1 MSDFGDAI
9 GTATTGGLVAGAVDG
24 PGSGKKEPRKKG
36 ERSPVASNIKMT
48 ELVKGHFAEKLCL
61 NCGTEL
67 IGSHCHSCG
76 QKAHLHRTIGAFLHD
91 ILHGALHFDG
101 KTWRTLPKLI
111 FKPGKLTRR
120 YIDGER
126 ARFVSPIALFL
137 FSVFLMFAVFQAIGL
152 TTPTNIAAPQNLGVG
167 LEQAQEELEAD
178 LAEVQ
183 AELDGLPEDDPR
195 REEVQARLTGVT
207 EGAKAI
213 SSINQNL
220 PSDGTTTIDLSG
232 AEFSGT
238 GIDFI
243 DKNIIKKW
251 KENPGLMLYKLQANS
266 YKFSW
271 MLIPISI
278 PFVWLMF
285 FWRRRFRA
293 YDHAIF
299 VTYSL
304 AFMSLLF
311 VTLSV
316 AATLG
321 APTPLIALSA
331 IFIPPLHMYKQLKYG
346 YELSRAGALLR
357 TFLLTNIVVFV
368 VLAIFLW
375 LLIAL
380 GAF

>member
-9 GTATTGGLVAGAVDG
+9 GTAATGGLVAGAVDG
-24 PGSGKKEPRKKG
+24 PGGGKKEPRKKG

-48 ELVKGHFAEKLCL
+48 ELVKGHFAEKFCL

-152 TTPTNIAAPQNLGVG
+152 TTPTQINTQEALAAG
-167 LEQAQEELEAD
+167 
-178 LAEVQ
+178 LAEVREEAQ
-183 AELDGLPEDDPR
+183 VELNRAESNLEELAADDPER
-195 REEVQARLTGVT
+195 VTAEQELADAQQALEGLDAAEE
-207 EGAKAI
+207 
-213 SSINQNL
+213 
-220 PSDGTTTIDLSG
+220 TITDNSGGLSKLNIT
-232 AEFSGT
+232 GT

-243 DKNIIKKW
+243 DENIIKKW

>member
-9 GTATTGGLVAGAVDG
+9 GTAATGGVIAGAIDG
-24 PGSGKKEPRKKG
+24 AGGTKGQTKLPEKG
-36 ERSPVASNIKMT
+36 ERSAVASDINAT
-48 ELVKGHFAEKLCL
+48 VLVGGRFAEKACL
-61 NCGTEL
+61 NCGTQL

-76 QKAHLHRTIGAFLHD
+76 QKAHLHRTIRAFLHD

-101 KTWRTLPKLI
+101 KIWRTLPKLI

-152 TTPTNIAAPQNLGVG
+152 TTPTQINTQEALAAG
-167 LEQAQEELEAD
+167 LAEVREEAEAD
-178 LAEVQ
+178 LSKAQ
-183 AELDGLPEDDPR
+183 SDLDALAEDDPGR
-195 REEVQARLTGVT
+195 VAAEQELTDARETLEGLDTARETIT
-207 EGAKAI
+207 
-213 SSINQNL
+213 
-220 PSDGTTTIDLSG
+220 SDKSGLSKLDI
-232 AEFSGT
+232 SGT

-243 DKNIIKKW
+243 DDVIIKKW
-251 KENPGLMLYKLQANS
+251 EENPGLMLYKLQANS

-278 PFVWLMF
+278 PFVWLLF
-285 FWRRRFRA
+285 FWRRRFKA

-321 APTPLIALSA
+321 APIPLIALSA

-346 YELSRAGALLR
+346 YELSRGGALVR

-368 VLAIFLW
+368 VLAIFIW

>member
-9 GTATTGGLVAGAVDG
+9 GTAATGGLIADAVDG
-24 PGSGKKEPRKKG
+24 AGNGRGKAKRREKG
-36 ERSPVASNIKMT
+36 ERSPVSSDIKMT
-48 ELVKGHFAEKLCL
+48 ELVKGHFAEKSCL

-152 TTPTNIAAPQNLGVG
+152 TTPTQINTQEALSAGLSEVREEAEAELERAESELETLAEGASERVAAEQRLTDAREALEG
-167 LEQAQEELEAD
+167 LDAAQAQI
-178 LAEVQ
+178 VNTS
-183 AELDGLPEDDPR
+183 GLSKLN
-195 REEVQARLTGVT
+195 V
-207 EGAKAI
+207 
-213 SSINQNL
+213 
-220 PSDGTTTIDLSG
+220 
-232 AEFSGT
+232 SGT
-238 GIDFI
+238 GVDFI
-243 DKNIIKKW
+243 DENIIKKW

-321 APTPLIALSA
+321 APIPLIALSA

-346 YELSRAGALLR
+346 YELSRGGALVR
-357 TFLLTNIVVFV
+357 TFLLTNVVVFV
-368 VLAIFLW
+368 VLSLFVW